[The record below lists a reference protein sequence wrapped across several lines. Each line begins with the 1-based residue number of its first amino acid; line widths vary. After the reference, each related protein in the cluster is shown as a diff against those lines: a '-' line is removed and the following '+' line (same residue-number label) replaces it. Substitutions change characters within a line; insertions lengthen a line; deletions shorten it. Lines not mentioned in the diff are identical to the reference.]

1 MKEIIEQYADVCVGG
16 GDGNIYYNDA
26 WLRIWHI

>member
-16 GDGNIYYNDA
+16 GNIYYNDA